1 MSKMVKIIERSFEY
15 LSKAAPSI
23 VSQSGYLIEDDVQ
36 TNQMVLRKVVKH
48 QNGKVS
54 ELIFTSFYKVYK

>member
-23 VSQSGYLIEDDVQ
+23 VSQSGYLIEDDGQ

-48 QNGKVS
+48 EKGNVS
-54 ELIFTSFYKVYK
+54 NSALAFA

>member
-54 ELIFTSFYKVYK
+54 ELILTSFYKVYK